1 MVRSCENDAFLS
13 LQLMFKMMVL
23 PLTKQLTNLAGNLW
37 CKSLQGKRAERIE
50 FLLLHEFHRLKYVVP
65 DKETFASREAKKE
78 KKRDAE
84 RAAAEEEG
92 VAYVEEE
99 VTLTLTLAL
108 ALALTLTLTLT
119 LTSRSSRR
127 RSGYSWLALPLPLP
141 LTLT

>member
-99 VTLTLTLAL
+99 VTLTLAL

-119 LTSRSSRR
+119 PRSSRR
-127 RSGYSWLALPLPLP
+127 RSGYSWLALPQPLPLPLP
-141 LTLT
+141 LT

>member
-99 VTLTLTLAL
+99 VTLTLAL

-119 LTSRSSRR
+119 PRSSRR
-127 RSGYSWLALPLPLP
+127 RSGYSWLALPQPLPLP
-141 LTLT
+141 YP